1 MLFTVVKIGLA
12 VGAAFVL
19 YQLGAAAVRNFAHAE
34 APPDEPDVT
43 RLEDVDFRYRCIVCG
58 AHAVVYAA
66 PDGEVPEAPRH
77 CREPMAFVPP
87 VQ

>member
-1 MLFTVVKIGLA
+1 MVWDILRIVLA

-19 YQLGAAAVRNFAHAE
+19 YQIGAATVRNFAHTE

-58 AHAVVYAA
+58 AQVASRA
-66 PDGEVPEAPRH
+66 G
-77 CREPMAFVPP
+77 
-87 VQ
+87 